1 MAAKKNDLELALLRA
16 QRALRG
22 RCKFALVGGLAVSVR
37 VDARTTKD
45 VDLAISVANDAQ
57 AEELVVKLQAMGYRV
72 QTVVEQT
79 AVARM
84 ATARLLHPDED
95 RVFVDLLFSSSGIEP
110 EIVEQAEP
118 MRVLGADDLPVAAIG
133 DLLAMKVLSRDD
145 RKRPQDWDDL
155 RNLSSVANETDL
167 ARARSSIHLIEQR
180 GYQRNRNLLEQF
192 EQLLVDFASDR

>member
-16 QRALRG
+16 QQALRG

-118 MRVLGADDLPVAAIG
+118 MRVLSADDLPVAAIG